1 MDLPGSAKL
10 RDKPNV
16 RSQGKIPQEVSN
28 SMITEMQKKM
38 GGTIVEIV
46 APALIMIMTG
56 SLAFFLVELF
66 YYGSYTGRVKWVLGL
81 FVFATVL
88 VSRLSIMES
97 VGKAV
102 AYGFALSA
110 STILVL
116 WLLGSVNPLLGLLLT
131 SVVIYV
137 NNKLTWD
144 CTVIDHTKDATDRG
158 LLERVGLESHPNS
171 SSTFSETDDENT
183 SLENESHRSSEP
195 GSWTTRFFKKKT
207 PPNTPGVWVIYLAL
221 AAFPI
226 YGLGQG
232 FITEE
237 IRRQNAFFDFCLYLI
252 GALGL
257 LVTTA
262 MLGLQR
268 YLVKRNATMPNNV
281 AITWVGTGVVMIA
294 AILIAAWILPRP
306 HAEYTYAENPF
317 KFESKSWWGASKN
330 PVGTEGKKKG
340 DSGGNKQEQSKSRGE
355 NSQQKKSSSQQTKS
369 NSNSQS
375 DSKASRKASAKQ
387 PQGSK
392 SQGSKSQGSNQ
403 KNAKQPTKSSSEN
416 RKSGTNRGK
425 SQNAQKSDSRNA
437 KPDPKQTDQKN
448 ESRQSNE
455 QNQTEKSRDSSDDN
469 SEQTSK
475 NRKEQ
480 SKTRQKTDSKGKS
493 ADAKSSSGQSKSSE
507 NESDEKSTKSNN
519 SNSSN
524 SNSSQSSSMRMPS
537 FSGIVWIV
545 QVLFWVVIAIAI
557 LYFAWRYRKE
567 LYESWLNFLED
578 LRNFWAS
585 LFGKKYRKNDRDRR
599 DAKPAGPTE
608 RAVPFSDF
616 SNPFTGGQA
625 SSMSQAQLI
634 KYTFEALDAWGRE
647 RGITRGEDETPH
659 EFAIA
664 LTGLDK
670 SIARQ
675 AKILADHYCAMAFS
689 QAPTIDPVIPQ
700 HLSNLWKSM
709 TAEPVSKQPLQPA

>member
-1 MDLPGSAKL
+1 
-10 RDKPNV
+10 
-16 RSQGKIPQEVSN
+16 
-28 SMITEMQKKM
+28 MITEMQKKM

-116 WLLGSVNPLLGLLLT
+116 SLLGSVNPLLGLLLT

-183 SLENESHRSSEP
+183 SLENESHGSPET
-195 GSWTTRFFKKKT
+195 GSWTTRFFNKKT

-252 GALGL
+252 GSLGL

-306 HAEYTYAENPF
+306 YAEYSYAENPF

-340 DSGGNKQEQSKSRGE
+340 NSGGNKQEQSKSRGG

-369 NSNSQS
+369 KS
-375 DSKASRKASAKQ
+375 DSRSDSRASRKASGKQ
-387 PQGSK
+387 SGGKQSQQSKSQQSKSQQSKSQQSK
-392 SQGSKSQGSNQ
+392 SQGNKSQGNKSQQSKQ

-425 SQNAQKSDSRNA
+425 PQNAQKSDSRNA

-448 ESRQSNE
+448 ESKQSNE
-455 QNQTEKSRDSSDDN
+455 QNQTEKSRDSSGDN
-469 SEQTSK
+469 SEKTLK
-475 NRKEQ
+475 NSKEQ
-480 SKTRQKTDSKGKS
+480 SKNRQKSDSKGKS
-493 ADAKSSSGQSKSSE
+493 ADAKSSSGRSKSSE

-519 SNSSN
+519 SNSTN
-524 SNSSQSSSMRMPS
+524 SSSSQSSSMRVPS
-537 FSGIVWIV
+537 FSGIIWIV
-545 QVLFWVVIAIAI
+545 QVLFWVVVAIAI

-585 LFGKKYRKNDRDRR
+585 LFGKKTRKHDGDRR
-599 DAKPAGPTE
+599 DAKPTGPTE

-709 TAEPVSKQPLQPA
+709 TVEPVSKQPLQPA